1 MLIRLA
7 GGENFIGA
15 LVRTRRLHYF
25 SADGS
30 KYLNYDLVV
39 RWNKI
44 KNYTFNIKFDR
55 IKH

>member
-39 RWNKI
+39 RWNEI
-44 KNYTFNIKFDR
+44 KNYTFDIKFDR